1 MADVEGKVVTAPHD
15 HDTFLD
21 SSELVINMGPQH
33 PATHGVYRV
42 RLHLDGEKVLDAE
55 SFIGYLHRG
64 VEKLGE
70 HGDYR
75 HYGPILDRMD
85 YVASVSNNLAYVE
98 TVEKLMAVQV
108 PPRAQYLR
116 VILTELQRI
125 ASHLLWL
132 ATHALDI
139 GAMTIFMYCFRER
152 EKILNIFEKYF
163 GARLTTNAFRIG
175 GLQFDAY
182 EGFEAECLD
191 FCNDFPRRLAEYEQ
205 ILTENRIWL
214 GRTRGVG
221 VLKPE
226 EAMAFGITGPVLRGS
241 GVKFDIRKAFPY
253 ECYAD
258 LEFDVPIGEQGDT
271 YDRYLVRMEEMR
283 QSRRIVMQA
292 IDKLP
297 DGPIM
302 GKVTKVIRPPAGE
315 VYHAIEA
322 PKGELGFFIVSDGT
336 TTPYRTRIRPPSFV
350 NLQALP
356 NMVRG
361 QLVADVIAII
371 GTLDIV
377 LGEIDR

>member
-1 MADVEGKVVTAPHD
+1 MPDVEEKPIPAPHD

-21 SSELVINMGPQH
+21 SSELIINMGPQH

-42 RLHLDGEKVLDAE
+42 RLHLDGEKVLGAE

-85 YVASVSNNLAYVE
+85 YVASVSNNLAYCE
-98 TVEKLMAVQV
+98 AVEKLLSVQA

-125 ASHLLWL
+125 ASHLVWL
-132 ATHALDI
+132 GTHAMDI
-139 GAMTIFMYCFRER
+139 GAMTIFVYCFRER
-152 EKILNIFEKYF
+152 EKILNIFEKFF

-191 FCNDFPRRLAEYEQ
+191 FCNDFPRRIGEYEQ
-205 ILTENRIWL
+205 ILSENRIWI
-214 GRTRGVG
+214 GRTRGIGILKAEDAIALG
-221 VLKPE
+221 V
-226 EAMAFGITGPVLRGS
+226 TGPVLRGS

-258 LEFDVPIGEQGDT
+258 LDFEIPIGEQGDT

-292 IDKLP
+292 VEKLP

-356 NMVRG
+356 PMVRG
-361 QLVADVIAII
+361 SLVADVIAVI

>member
-1 MADVEGKVVTAPHD
+1 
-15 HDTFLD
+15 
-21 SSELVINMGPQH
+21 
-33 PATHGVYRV
+33 
-42 RLHLDGEKVLDAE
+42 
-55 SFIGYLHRG
+55 
-64 VEKLGE
+64 
-70 HGDYR
+70 
-75 HYGPILDRMD
+75 
-85 YVASVSNNLAYVE
+85 
-98 TVEKLMAVQV
+98 
-108 PPRAQYLR
+108 
-116 VILTELQRI
+116 
-125 ASHLLWL
+125 
-132 ATHALDI
+132 
-139 GAMTIFMYCFRER
+139 
-152 EKILNIFEKYF
+152 
-163 GARLTTNAFRIG
+163 
-175 GLQFDAY
+175 
-182 EGFEAECLD
+182 
-191 FCNDFPRRLAEYEQ
+191 
-205 ILTENRIWL
+205 
-214 GRTRGVG
+214 
-221 VLKPE
+221 
-226 EAMAFGITGPVLRGS
+226 MAFGITGPVLRGS